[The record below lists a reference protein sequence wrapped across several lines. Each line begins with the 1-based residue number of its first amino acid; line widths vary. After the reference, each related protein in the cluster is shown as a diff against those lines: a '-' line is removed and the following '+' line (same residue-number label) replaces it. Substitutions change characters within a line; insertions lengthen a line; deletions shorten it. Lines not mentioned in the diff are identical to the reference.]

1 MEMNFLELCEARY
14 SVRKYST
21 EAVSDDDLKYV
32 LECARMAQSAVN
44 FQPWQFVIVR
54 SDEAKANIRRCY
66 NREWFAT
73 APLYIVA
80 LRNTDENWVRS
91 SDGKAHGDIDVA
103 IAVEHICLAAA
114 ERGLGTCWVC
124 AFDVE
129 AARRALPLGTD
140 EEPVIIL
147 PIGYPAEGST
157 APEKNRKTLD
167 EIVTEI

>member
-1 MEMNFLELCEARY
+1 MDMNFLELCEARY

-73 APLYIVA
+73 APLYIVD

-114 ERGLGTCWVC
+114 ERGLGTCWV
-124 AFDVE
+124 ANYDTELLNELFADEGFE
-129 AARRALPLGTD
+129 AVAI
-140 EEPVIIL
+140 V
-147 PIGYPAEGST
+147 PIGHIAADCPK
-157 APEKNRKTLD
+157 APKKRKD
-167 EIVTEI
+167 MSQIVKEV